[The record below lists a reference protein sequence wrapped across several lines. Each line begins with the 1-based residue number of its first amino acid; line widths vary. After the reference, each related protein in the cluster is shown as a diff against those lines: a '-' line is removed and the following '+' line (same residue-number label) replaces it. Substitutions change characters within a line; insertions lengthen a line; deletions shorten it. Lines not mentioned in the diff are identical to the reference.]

1 MRLSRAY
8 DTRHLIGQRYQ
19 ALGSEH
25 LWKSLDEVDVLG
37 RPSGRDRGAYG
48 HTGCVNALSWSHD
61 GELLVSSGDDTRLL
75 VWKHDPAVDLASS
88 SRTLDS
94 KLSSMN
100 LSCVSAIRTGHTD
113 NVFSAKLLA
122 PGSSIV
128 ATCARDRQVRVF
140 DLERAGGTS
149 TTRRTGYGYGEA
161 GDEAR
166 LHLLKCHTRQ
176 VKRIVTE
183 QSPSTFLTVAGD
195 HTVRQHDL
203 RTPHTCP
210 RCPQPLV
217 KVPHALNALTS
228 SPLTPWY
235 FVVAGESKHGHLFDR
250 RMAARNLREE
260 WGMGDEDND
269 EMVTCVARFGR
280 SAEKEEASRYP
291 HVTGARMARSNGHEV
306 LLSYSGDAVY
316 QYSIYDSPST
326 SKTSTIVPPNGN
338 QTSQKSDSE
347 SGDSS
352 SDDEAVAALEN
363 AMAQLEEQT
372 NSDSGS
378 GSDSDEMSEDSD
390 TGEPASR
397 TKYSGLNRPV
407 IQPRKEYRGAGNVR
421 TVKDVNFL
429 GPNDE
434 FITSGSDDGNWF
446 MWSKQ
451 SGELLGVWEGDGSV
465 VNVVEGH
472 PFLPIVAVSGI
483 DDTIKIFEP
492 TSRSKKSS
500 RMESARQIIEENESV
515 NGSESFTIDRSE
527 VLAAL
532 EMLRA
537 SGRLPAIEGGPECPT
552 Q

>member
-1 MRLSRAY
+1 MRVSRTH
-8 DTRHLIGQRYQ
+8 DTRHLISQRYRD
-19 ALGSEH
+19 LGLET

-37 RPSGRDRGAYG
+37 RPGGRDRTAYG
-48 HTGCVNALSWSHD
+48 HTGCVNALSWSHN

-75 VWKHDPAVDLASS
+75 VWKHDPSFDQAFPPRS
-88 SRTLDS
+88 LDS
-94 KLSSMN
+94 RPNSIN

-113 NVFSAKLLA
+113 NVFAAQLLV
-122 PGSSIV
+122 PDSSLV

-149 TTRRTGYGYGEA
+149 TRGKPGSGYGEA
-161 GDEAR
+161 GNEAR

-203 RTPHTCP
+203 RTPHMCP

-217 KVPHALNALTS
+217 KVPHALNGLAL

-235 FVVAGESKHGHLFDR
+235 FVVAGESKYGHLFDR
-250 RMAARNLREE
+250 RMTGRNLREE
-260 WGMGDEDND
+260 RGMDGEDSDEL
-269 EMVTCVARFGR
+269 VTCVARFGR
-280 SAEKEEASRYP
+280 SKEKEDADRGP

-306 LLSYSGDAVY
+306 Y
-316 QYSIYDSPST
+316 QYSIYDTPST
-326 SKTSTIVPPNGN
+326 PKKSSIIPPNSD
-338 QTSQKSDSE
+338 QIPEQSDSE
-347 SGDSS
+347 SSDS
-352 SDDEAVAALEN
+352 SDDEAAAALEN
-363 AMAQLEEQT
+363 VVAEPDGDD
-372 NSDSGS
+372 DSGS
-378 GSDSDEMSEDSD
+378 HSDEMSEDSD
-390 TGEPASR
+390 AGSPASR
-397 TKYSGLNRPV
+397 TKYSGLDRPV
-407 IQPRKEYRGAGNVR
+407 IQPRKEYRGAGNVQ

-434 FITSGSDDGNWF
+434 FVTSGSDDGNWF
-446 MWSKQ
+446 MWSKK
-451 SGELLGVWEGDGSV
+451 SGELLGIWEGDGSV

-483 DDTIKIFEP
+483 DNTIKIFEP
-492 TSRSKKSS
+492 TSGLKKSS
-500 RMESARQIIEENESV
+500 RIINARQIVEENESA
-515 NGSESFTIDRSE
+515 NETESFALDRSG

-532 EMLRA
+532 QVLRA
-537 SGRLPAIEGGPECPT
+537 AGRLPEIEGEPECPT